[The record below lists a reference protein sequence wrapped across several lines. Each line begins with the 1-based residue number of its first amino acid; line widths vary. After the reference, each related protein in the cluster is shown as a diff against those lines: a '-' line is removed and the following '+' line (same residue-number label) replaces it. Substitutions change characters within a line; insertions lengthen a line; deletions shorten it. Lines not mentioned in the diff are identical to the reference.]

1 MVIEE
6 EKQEV
11 IEPVEYEALSVEID
25 PRLEN
30 QDLKFLM
37 KHKIFQQLAGQQR
50 KFIKQ

>member
-11 IEPVEYEALSVEID
+11 IEPIEYEKLRVEVN
-25 PRLEN
+25 PRLEK

-37 KHKIFQQLAGQQR
+37 KHKIYQQLAG
-50 KFIKQ
+50 